1 MFRTVEEERFLED
14 KIWRLGVGR
23 ALSSMIEIALDL
35 DLFSKIQG
43 RSVTLEELGDLLAM
57 PLASTRLVAQFLCR
71 EELLIYEDGRLS
83 NAPVVDKFLT
93 SDNLISKEIR
103 SLRRYPWPVAEL
115 KERLMKPSD
124 RHAYQTLTDEQFYYN
139 NNPRRVGW
147 GEEIAHRYDFADHRV
162 LLDVA
167 GSSGGIGIGIRKHNP
182 HLRGILFDL
191 PKSQPFAEKVIA
203 DAGQSE
209 HISFVGGSF
218 LTDEL
223 PRGADVAIL
232 ANVLHNWPPQE
243 DLLILRKIHDALEP
257 GGTLLVFEFFFED
270 DWTGPIQAVFQAF
283 ILSERGWQPT
293 YGEAERLLTEAGF
306 TGLERRYNLLIG
318 RKQSA

>member
-1 MFRTVEEERFLED
+1 MHRTVEEERFLDE
-14 KIWRLGVGR
+14 KVYRLGVGR
-23 ALSSMIEIALDL
+23 AMSSMFEIALDL

-43 RSVTLEELGDLLAM
+43 RSVTLEELADLLSM
-57 PLASTRLVAQFLCR
+57 PLASTRLMTQFLCR
-71 EELLIYEDGRLS
+71 EGLLIYRDGKLS
-83 NAPVVDKFLT
+83 NAPAVDKFLAQDT
-93 SDNLISKEIR
+93 LVGKEIR
-103 SLRRYPWPVAEL
+103 SLRRYPWPAAEL
-115 KERLMKPSD
+115 KERLMKPTD

-139 NNPRRVGW
+139 NNPRRVAW
-147 GEEIAHRYDFADHRV
+147 GEEIAHRYDFGPHRV

-167 GSSGGIGIGIRKHNP
+167 GSSGGFCIGIRKHNP
-182 HLRGILFDL
+182 HLRCILFDL

-223 PRGADVAIL
+223 PRGADVAIV
-232 ANVLHNWPPQE
+232 ANVIHNWPPE
-243 DLLILRKIHDALEP
+243 DDLVILRKIHDALEP

-270 DWTGPIQAVFQAF
+270 DWTGPLEAVFQAF
-283 ILSERGWQPT
+283 ILSDRGWQPS
-293 YGEAERLLTEAGF
+293 YGEVERLMTEVGF
-306 TGLERRYNLLIG
+306 TNLERRYNLLIG